1 MDHFAVCNIELNH
14 MTMGL
19 FRVLKN
25 TTRIYRAT
33 CEFIKDVVGCFYQ
46 IAQSTTLDSLNQAW
60 VCSRLLYQK
69 YKKKR
74 GIL

>member
-25 TTRIYRAT
+25 TTRIYRAA
-33 CEFIKDVVGCFYQ
+33 CEFIKDVVEKSGSPS
-46 IAQSTTLDSLNQAW
+46 QSAKQLRI
-60 VCSRLLYQK
+60 C
-69 YKKKR
+69 
-74 GIL
+74 